1 MRRIAALLLLSG
13 WAVTPAQ
20 APARVAVFLGDSL
33 TAGYGVAPGQ
43 AYPEL
48 LGAAFSERNLP
59 VAVVNGGASGDTSAG
74 GLRRLPWLLKR
85 KPAWVVVALGGNDM
99 LRGIPPAETE
109 RNLDAI
115 LSRTRAAGA
124 APVLLG
130 MRAAPNLGADY
141 ARAFEAIYPRLAR
154 KHACPLLPFYI
165 EPVAG
170 KPALN
175 QADGIHPTPEGH
187 RLIADKLMKFLLPIV
202 EKPA

>member
-1 MRRIAALLLLSG
+1 MRRIAALLLLTG
-13 WAVTPAQ
+13 WLGTRAA

-48 LGAAFSERNLP
+48 LGAAFTERKLP
-59 VAVVNGGASGDTSAG
+59 VGVVNGGVSGDTSAG

-85 KPAWVVVALGGNDM
+85 KPAWVIVALGGNDM
-99 LRGIPPAETE
+99 LRGLPPSETE
-109 RNLDAI
+109 KNLDAI
-115 LSRTRAAGA
+115 LTQTRAAGA
-124 APVLLG
+124 RPILLG
-130 MRAAPNLGADY
+130 MRAAPNLGPDFT
-141 ARAFEAIYPRLAR
+141 RDFEALYPRLAKR
-154 KHACPLLPFYI
+154 HGCPFLPFYI

-187 RLIADKLMKFLLPIV
+187 RLIADKLLQFLLPIV